1 MVKRSVIITTIVGLV
16 LTIVFAPKA
25 FSQVTFEYYALK
37 KYHKWGIIT
46 GPVLYNRAKLEP
58 QYGEYTFENR
68 PIWGFNAGFD
78 YDFHPANKWSF
89 ITGLIVALEPVYN
102 IKYSFKEEDIYP
114 QFKGGDVDKAKMYAM
129 TSFSAPLLIRLN
141 LQIGDKMFMNFRTG
155 LKVMYFPSGFA
166 SFSLTYHN
174 KDNTEAREVFGLKA
188 ESPDNWIQGS
198 FVIGTGV
205 SYALKKILIKANLVY
220 VMNFQNTMEGE
231 YLFDNLFVS
240 PRSYGF
246 YKLSGNYI
254 GLLFTINLA
263 KRQKNGKRTSISP
276 SR

>member
-16 LTIVFAPKA
+16 LTIVFAPKV
-25 FSQVTFEYYALK
+25 FSQVTTEYYALK
-37 KYHKWGIIT
+37 KYHKWGIIA

-68 PIWGFNAGFD
+68 PVWGFNAGFE
-78 YDFHPANKWSF
+78 YDFRPANKWSF

-141 LQIGDKMFMNFRTG
+141 LQIADKMFMNFRTG

-174 KDNTEAREVFGLKA
+174 KDNTEAREVFGLKV
-188 ESPDNWIQGS
+188 ESPDNRIQGS

-254 GLLFTINLA
+254 GLLFIVNLA
-263 KRQKNGKRTSISP
+263 KRQKK
-276 SR
+276 